1 VSNLAEIRQAA
12 VSLFAERGFAATGIR
27 DVGRAA
33 GLNSAT
39 LYHYASGKEELL
51 AGIMRAGLEELL
63 RTGREAVAYGSDPAV
78 QLARLVAAHV
88 ANEAV
93 NPLTSRVTDT
103 EVRALTGGNRA
114 EIIALRDAYEALVAG
129 VLERGARA
137 GEFQVTD
144 LRVARLALV
153 EMCNGVALWY
163 RPDGR
168 LSVPELQE
176 RFVELACRLAGAR
189 IVPRAEYGPGIV
201 PLRLASEPAQPEPP
215 HPDPAPQ
222 APAPPTPHPR
232 PRTPRHPGAE

>member
-1 VSNLAEIRQAA
+1 VRWKRYAYQSIDWVAGLAKLGEIRRAA

-63 RTGREAVAYGSDPAV
+63 RTGREAVAYGADPAV

-103 EVRALTGGNRA
+103 EVRALTGHNRA
-114 EIIALRDAYEALVAG
+114 EIIALRDEYEALVAG
-129 VLERGARA
+129 VLSRGVAA
-137 GEFQVTD
+137 GEFHVTD
-144 LRVARLALV
+144 LGVARLALV

-168 LSVPELQE
+168 LSVAELQD
-176 RFVELACRLAGAR
+176 RFVELAGRLAGSR
-189 IVPRAEYGPGIV
+189 IVRRDEYGPPV
-201 PLRLASEPAQPEPP
+201 SPLRLDSEPPP
-215 HPDPAPQ
+215 Q
-222 APAPPTPHPR
+222 Q
-232 PRTPRHPGAE
+232 GAD

>member
-1 VSNLAEIRQAA
+1 LSNLAEIRRAA

-51 AGIMRAGLEELL
+51 AGIMRAGLGELL
-63 RTGREAVAYGSDPAV
+63 RTGREAVSYRADPAV

-114 EIIALRDAYEALVAG
+114 EIIALRDEYEALVAG
-129 VLERGARA
+129 VLARGVAA
-137 GEFQVTD
+137 GEFHVTD
-144 LRVARLALV
+144 LGVARLALV

-168 LSVPELQE
+168 LSVAELQD
-176 RFVELACRLAGAR
+176 RFVELAGRLAGSR
-189 IVPRAEYGPGIV
+189 IVGRAEYGPPV
-201 PLRLASEPAQPEPP
+201 TPLRLDSEP
-215 HPDPAPQ
+215 PA
-222 APAPPTPHPR
+222 
-232 PRTPRHPGAE
+232 HPGAD

>member
-1 VSNLAEIRQAA
+1 MSNLGEIRRAA

-63 RTGREAVAYGSDPAV
+63 RTGREAVAYGADPAV

-103 EVRALTGGNRA
+103 EVRALTGANRS
-114 EIIALRDAYEALVAG
+114 EIIALRDDYEALVAD
-129 VLERGARA
+129 VLGRGAA
-137 GEFQVTD
+137 TGEFRITD

-168 LSVPELQE
+168 LSVAELQD

-189 IVPRAEYGPGIV
+189 IVRREEYGPGIT
-201 PLRLASEPAQPEPP
+201 PLRLDSEPP
-215 HPDPAPQ
+215 HPEPA
-222 APAPPTPHPR
+222 
-232 PRTPRHPGAE
+232 HPGS

>member
-1 VSNLAEIRQAA
+1 MEAFIYQSIDWLADVSNLTEIRRAA

-63 RTGREAVAYGSDPAV
+63 RTGREAVAYGADPAV

-103 EVRALTGGNRA
+103 EVRALTGRNRA
-114 EIIALRDAYEALVAG
+114 EIIALRDDYEALVAG
-129 VLERGARA
+129 VLSRGTAA
-137 GEFQVTD
+137 GEFQITD
-144 LRVARLALV
+144 LRVARLALI

-168 LSVPELQE
+168 LSVPELQD
-176 RFVELACRLAGAR
+176 RFVELACRLAGSR
-189 IVPRAEYGPGIV
+189 IVRRDEYGPPV
-201 PLRLASEPAQPEPP
+201 TPLRLDSEP
-215 HPDPAPQ
+215 H
-222 APAPPTPHPR
+222 TP
-232 PRTPRHPGAE
+232 GS

>member
-1 VSNLAEIRQAA
+1 LSNLAEIRRAA

-51 AGIMRAGLEELL
+51 AGIMRAGLGELL
-63 RTGREAVAYGSDPAV
+63 RTGREAVSYRADPAV

-114 EIIALRDAYEALVAG
+114 EIIALRDEYEALVAG
-129 VLERGARA
+129 VLARGVAA
-137 GEFQVTD
+137 GEFHVTD
-144 LRVARLALV
+144 LGVARLALV

-168 LSVPELQE
+168 LSVAELQD
-176 RFVELACRLAGAR
+176 RFVELAGRLAGSR
-189 IVPRAEYGPGIV
+189 IVGRDEYGPPV
-201 PLRLASEPAQPEPP
+201 TPLRLDSEP
-215 HPDPAPQ
+215 PA
-222 APAPPTPHPR
+222 
-232 PRTPRHPGAE
+232 HPGAD

>member
-1 VSNLAEIRQAA
+1 MSNLAEIRRAA

-63 RTGREAVAYGSDPAV
+63 RTGREAVAYRQDPAV

-93 NPLTSRVTDT
+93 NPLTSRLTDT

-114 EIIALRDAYEALVAG
+114 EIIALRDGYEALVAG
-129 VLERGARA
+129 VLERGVAA
-137 GEFQVTD
+137 EEFQITD

-168 LSVPELQE
+168 LSVAELQD
-176 RFVELACRLAGAR
+176 RFVELACRLAGSR
-189 IVPRAEYGPGIV
+189 LVRREEYGPGIT
-201 PLRLASEPAQPEPP
+201 PLRLDSEPAP
-215 HPDPAPQ
+215 HS
-222 APAPPTPHPR
+222 
-232 PRTPRHPGAE
+232 GAD

>member
-1 VSNLAEIRQAA
+1 MVRGLSNLAEIRRAA

-51 AGIMRAGLEELL
+51 AGIMRAGLGELL
-63 RTGREAVAYGSDPAV
+63 RTGREAVAYGADPAV

-103 EVRALTGGNRA
+103 EMRALTGRNLA
-114 EIIALRDAYEALVAG
+114 EIIALRDEYEALVAG
-129 VLERGARA
+129 VLARGMAA
-137 GEFQVTD
+137 GEFHVTD
-144 LRVARLALV
+144 LGVARLALV

-168 LSVPELQE
+168 LSVAELQD
-176 RFVELACRLAGAR
+176 RFVELAGRLAGSR
-189 IVPRAEYGPGIV
+189 TVGRDEYGPPV
-201 PLRLASEPAQPEPP
+201 TPLRLDPEP
-215 HPDPAPQ
+215 
-222 APAPPTPHPR
+222 R
-232 PRTPRHPGAE
+232 SHPGAD